1 MAEEPNIKAEADA
14 APPHRPRSVYVIDDD
29 VDVRKSLHF
38 LLATYD
44 ITARP
49 FSGAGDFL
57 DELPMLNPAPILL
70 DIRMPEI
77 DGIQLLEIL
86 KERQVQWP
94 VIVMTAHGDLT
105 IAVRAMKLGAIE
117 FLEKPFQPDLIN
129 LVFDQVFE
137 DLEKTEALVCIRNDA
152 RKQIAQLSRRES
164 EIVAI
169 LMEGVPN
176 KTVAHRLGLSVRTV
190 EMHRGNAFAKLGFKS
205 IAEVIALAASAE
217 VNPRDLG
224 SLCRSR

>member
-14 APPHRPRSVYVIDDD
+14 AAPHRPRSVYVIDDD

-86 KERQVQWP
+86 KERQVHWP
-94 VIVMTAHGDLT
+94 VVVMTAHGDVT

-117 FLEKPFQPDLIN
+117 FLEKPFQPDMIN
-129 LVFDQVFE
+129 QVLNQVFD
-137 DLEKTEALVCIRNDA
+137 DLEQTQTLVSTRNDA
-152 RKQIAQLSRRES
+152 RQRIVRLSRRES

-169 LMEGVPN
+169 LMEGAAN
-176 KTVAHRLGLSVRTV
+176 KIVAHRLGLSVRTV
-190 EMHRGNAFAKLGFKS
+190 EMHRGNALAKLGVKS
-205 IAEVIALAASAE
+205 IAEVVSLAASAQ
-217 VNPRDLG
+217 VNTREFV
-224 SLCRSR
+224 SLCQKG